1 METLFFDHVSYHFGA
16 RPLIV
21 DTTQTSIY
29 YSALNRPNNFGKST
43 FLLWI
48 CQASDSLS
56 HLLSGG
62 YSCQRQGSWTRHS
75 TLSPQQQHFR
85 PALQEDIGL
94 LHLFGVMVCSE
105 SLIKC
110 LCWYLVAGFPV
121 YVALHLVIS
130 ITPLLNARPHPAA
143 LCEWRGRRW
152 FGKVSQENAGGNGSK
167 LGDREEEPCESSGTA
182 L

>member
-1 METLFFDHVSYHFGA
+1 METLFFDHVSYHFGTH
-16 RPLIV
+16 PLIV
-21 DTTQTSIY
+21 DTTQMSIY

-62 YSCQRQGSWTRHS
+62 YSCQWQGSWTRHS
-75 TLSPQQQHFR
+75 TLSPQQQHSC

-94 LHLFGVMVCSE
+94 LHLFGVTVCSE

-110 LCWYLVAGFPV
+110 LWRYLVAGFPV
-121 YVALHLVIS
+121 YAALHLVIS
-130 ITPLLNARPHPAA
+130 IAPLLNARPHPAA
-143 LCEWRGRRW
+143 LCEWGGRRW
-152 FGKVSQENAGGNGSK
+152 LGKVSQENAGDNGSE
-167 LGDREEEPCESSGTA
+167 LGDREEEPCGSGIA